1 MDKAIEKAAVL
12 IEALPYIQRFRDKI
26 VVVKF
31 GGSAMEDPELTQ
43 SALRDIVFMECVG
56 MRPVV
61 VHGGGKA
68 ITKRLKE
75 LDIPTKFINGLRY
88 TCEQTI
94 KVVDEVLHD
103 EVNIGLVEGIRAQG
117 GAARSLSGKNV
128 LKAKRIFSTD
138 KETGA
143 RLDLGFVG
151 DIYDIEAGPI
161 LQAFE
166 QEVIPVITPLAKDDN
181 GAVLNVNADLAA
193 SRVAEILKARK
204 LVFLS
209 DVPGLLRDPADEST
223 VISTVNMDEVEALV
237 ASGVISGGMA
247 PKIHS
252 AVRALK
258 AGTNKV
264 HLIDGRIKHS
274 LLLEIFTNSGI
285 GTEIVKS
292 KV

>member
-75 LDIPTKFINGLRY
+75 MNIPTKFINGLRY

-128 LKAKRIFSTD
+128 LKAKRIFSAD
-138 KETGA
+138 KATGE

-151 DIYDIEAGPI
+151 DIYDIESAPI

-166 QEVIPVITPLAKDDN
+166 QGVIPVITPLAKDDS

-209 DVPGLLRDPADEST
+209 DVPGLLRDPSDEST
-223 VISTVNMDEVEALV
+223 VISTVNMDEVESLV